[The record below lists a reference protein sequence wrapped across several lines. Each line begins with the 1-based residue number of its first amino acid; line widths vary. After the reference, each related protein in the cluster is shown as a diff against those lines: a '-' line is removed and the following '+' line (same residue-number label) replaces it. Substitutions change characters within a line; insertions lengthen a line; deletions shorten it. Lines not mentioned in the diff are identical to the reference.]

1 MSYEAVPVLTNREDL
16 DLLIKKLDDKEVD
29 IVLGYVANLLLAGAA
44 VKEERRLTDVERYHR
59 VNPNGPR
66 C

>member
-1 MSYEAVPVLTNREDL
+1 MVSKQRIPTNREDL
-16 DLLIKKLDDKEVD
+16 QQLIHKLDDKEVD

-44 VKEERRLTDVERYHR
+44 VEKENTFYG
-59 VNPNGPR
+59 NSR